1 MVKEERNLNWD
12 KVEFEI
18 EICRG
23 SCGNYSYWRYQLG
36 TLLLKLNLFQK

>member
-18 EICRG
+18 GICRG
-23 SCGNYSYWRYQLG
+23 SCGNYSYG
-36 TLLLKLNLFQK
+36 GIN